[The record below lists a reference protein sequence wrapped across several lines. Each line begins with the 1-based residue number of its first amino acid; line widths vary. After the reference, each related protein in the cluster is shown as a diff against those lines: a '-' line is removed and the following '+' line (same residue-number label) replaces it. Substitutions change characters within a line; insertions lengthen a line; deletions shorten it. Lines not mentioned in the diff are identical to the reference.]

1 MVEFPLQLNWSNRP
15 ILTND
20 MHPQTEGSQDN
31 GEEKLVREVP
41 ILFLFYL
48 WTFFSLLSR
57 LLHCFQNCK
66 LK

>member
-48 WTFFSLLSR
+48 QRLSVF
-57 LLHCFQNCK
+57 LAGYSTVFK
-66 LK
+66 IVS

>member
-1 MVEFPLQLNWSNRP
+1 MVEFPLQLNWSNGP

-20 MHPQTEGSQDN
+20 MHPQTEGSQDK

-48 WTFFSLLSR
+48 QRFSVFLAGYSTV
-57 LLHCFQNCK
+57 FK
-66 LK
+66 IVS

>member
-1 MVEFPLQLNWSNRP
+1 MVEFPLQLNWSNRR

-48 WTFFSLLSR
+48 QRLSVF
-57 LLHCFQNCK
+57 LAGYSTVFK
-66 LK
+66 IVS